1 MIASAG
7 AALVAGAGLGLV
19 LANDYPLA
27 GVPPP
32 ALAAITVLL
41 AVPTA
46 LAGTWLLLSLEP
58 VGRFGFWRGVFST
71 LLAWFAFCVALA
83 ITVQLLQVP
92 PGWIYG
98 GGVFAFGSIFILPF
112 LLLFGGAIGWLAGRH
127 WTT

>member
-1 MIASAG
+1 MVSAG
-7 AALVAGAGLGLV
+7 AALVAGAVLGLV

-27 GVPPP
+27 GVPPS
-32 ALAAITVLL
+32 ALAAISVLL
-41 AVPTA
+41 AVPSA
-46 LAGTWLLLSLEP
+46 LTGTWLLLSLEP

-71 LLAWFAFCVALA
+71 LLAWFAFCFALA
-83 ITVQLLQVP
+83 MTVQLLQVP

-127 WTT
+127 WTS